1 MFEPTLLPLY
11 LAALAAVFLAPG
23 PDMALIVATAA
34 SHGARA
40 GLRTALGI
48 AAARYVHVLAAGLGL
63 AALLAAHP
71 PLLAAVRGIGAVYL
85 LWLAWKI
92 LRPGTNQKDSAPRPE
107 NAALA
112 SGAGTN
118 TVRPY
123 ASQKDASQKDV
134 SQMNAQ
140 QMEAEQVDARR
151 ANALGPDMR
160 RGFFTNLL
168 NPKALLFCGLLLPQ
182 FVTAARG
189 PLLPQFLCLGAI
201 LVGVGLLFD
210 AAYSL
215 LASGLMRRLR
225 QRTAACAAMDRARRW
240 LMGSTFAA
248 LAARLM
254 LG

>member
-23 PDMALIVATAA
+23 PDMALVVATAA

-71 PLLAAVRGIGAVYL
+71 PLLAAVRGIGAAYL
-85 LWLAWKI
+85 LWLAWKM
-92 LRPGTNQKDSAPRPE
+92 LRPRTNQKHSASGPE

-112 SGAGTN
+112 GGPGTN
-118 TVRPY
+118 AVRPNPR
-123 ASQKDASQKDV
+123 QMDAL
-134 SQMNAQ
+134 
-140 QMEAEQVDARR
+140 QVDAQR
-151 ANALGPDMR
+151 ANVQRVNALGPDMR
-160 RGFFTNLL
+160 RGFLTNLL

-182 FVTAARG
+182 FVAAERG
-189 PLLPQFLCLGAI
+189 PLLPQFLWLGAI

-215 LASGLMRRLR
+215 LASGLVRRLR
-225 QRTAACAAMDRARRW
+225 RRATTGAAMDRARRW

-248 LAARLM
+248 LAARLV

>member
-23 PDMALIVATAA
+23 PDMALVVATAA

-71 PLLAAVRGIGAVYL
+71 PLLAAVRGIGAAYL

-92 LRPGTNQKDSAPRPE
+92 LRPGTNQKHSASGPE
-107 NAALA
+107 NAAQ
-112 SGAGTN
+112 AGGPGTDA
-118 TVRPY
+118 VRPNPR
-123 ASQKDASQKDV
+123 QMDAQ
-134 SQMNAQ
+134 
-140 QMEAEQVDARR
+140 QVDARR
-151 ANALGPDMR
+151 ANAQRVSALGPDMR
-160 RGFFTNLL
+160 RGFLTNLL

-182 FVTAARG
+182 FVAAERG
-189 PLLPQFLCLGAI
+189 PLLPQFLWLGAI

-215 LASGLMRRLR
+215 LAGGLVRRLR
-225 QRTAACAAMDRARRW
+225 RRAAAGAAMDRARRW

-248 LAARLM
+248 LAARLA